1 MTDESMRKTIAGN
14 ISRYR
19 KQLGMTQL
27 DLSEKINYS
36 DKSISKWERGDGI
49 PDVPTM
55 VQLAEIF
62 GVSVD
67 DLIYPPQEQPQQPVE
82 SEEPEKRAKPGD
94 STDGRFCWRHF
105 FITLLS
111 IAGVW
116 LVAILIVCLFQYIA
130 PGIADLWDGRS
141 DVLCGDSILCGVP
154 HFCQSLVATGVDL
167 HCHFR
172 HRLGC
177 GAVRFRDIFRD
188 LRRRRDLRPCRRAG
202 TAGVAVLFLA
212 LLCKASVAHPVSVP
226 KEKIKQVRKA
236 QYCNREMD
244 FRCIVMK
251 SFPYCGTVPFFVR
264 ESKILKRVEWF
275 CTGVG
280 GFYLKKGVY

>member
-130 PGIADLWDGRS
+130 PGIADLWDGRVMCYAVTAS
-141 DVLCGDSILCGVP
+141 FVVFLIFASLWWPRAWIFIAISGIVWGAALSVFVTFSGISGGGVIFALAGVLELPVLLCY
-154 HFCQSLVATGVDL
+154 FWRCSA
-167 HCHFR
+167 R
-172 HRLGC
+172 HRWLIPYP
-177 GAVRFRDIFRD
+177 F
-188 LRRRRDLRPCRRAG
+188 P
-202 TAGVAVLFLA
+202 
-212 LLCKASVAHPVSVP
+212 
-226 KEKIKQVRKA
+226 RK
-236 QYCNREMD
+236 
-244 FRCIVMK
+244 K
-251 SFPYCGTVPFFVR
+251 
-264 ESKILKRVEWF
+264 
-275 CTGVG
+275 
-280 GFYLKKGVY
+280 

>member
-130 PGIADLWDGRS
+130 PGIADLWDGRVMCYAVTAS
-141 DVLCGDSILCGVP
+141 FVVFLI
-154 HFCQSLVATGVDL
+154 FASLWWPRAWIFIAISGIVW
-167 HCHFR
+167 
-172 HRLGC
+172 
-177 GAVRFRDIFRD
+177 GAALSVFVTFSGISG
-188 LRRRRDLRPCRRAG
+188 DLRPCRRAG

>member
-130 PGIADLWDGRS
+130 PGIADLWDGRVMCYAVTAS
-141 DVLCGDSILCGVP
+141 FVVFLIFASLWWPRAWIFIAISGIVWGAALSVFVTFSGISGGGV
-154 HFCQSLVATGVDL
+154 
-167 HCHFR
+167 
-172 HRLGC
+172 
-177 GAVRFRDIFRD
+177 IF
-188 LRRRRDLRPCRRAG
+188 PCRRAG

>member
-130 PGIADLWDGRS
+130 PGIADLWDGRVMCYAVTAS
-141 DVLCGDSILCGVP
+141 FVVFLIFASLWWPRAWIFIAISGIVWGAALSVFVTFSGISGGGV
-154 HFCQSLVATGVDL
+154 
-167 HCHFR
+167 
-172 HRLGC
+172 
-177 GAVRFRDIFRD
+177 IFA
-188 LRRRRDLRPCRRAG
+188 L
-202 TAGVAVLFLA
+202 AGVLELPC
-212 LLCKASVAHPVSVP
+212 LLYTSDAAD
-226 KEKIKQVRKA
+226 E
-236 QYCNREMD
+236 
-244 FRCIVMK
+244 
-251 SFPYCGTVPFFVR
+251 
-264 ESKILKRVEWF
+264 L
-275 CTGVG
+275 
-280 GFYLKKGVY
+280 

>member
-67 DLIYPPQEQPQQPVE
+67 DLIYPPRQPRQPVE
-82 SEEPEKRAKPGD
+82 SEEPEKSAKPGD
-94 STDGRFCWRHF
+94 STDGRFCWRHIF
-105 FITLLS
+105 HHSTLHCRGV
-111 IAGVW
+111 AGGNSDRLPVP
-116 LVAILIVCLFQYIA
+116 VHCAGHRRPV
-130 PGIADLWDGRS
+130 GRQS

-188 LRRRRDLRPCRRAG
+188 LRRRRDLRPCRHAG
-202 TAGVAVLFLA
+202 TAGAAVLFLA

-236 QYCNREMD
+236 QYCNCEMD

-264 ESKILKRVEWF
+264 ESKILKWVEWF